1 MGHSG
6 DMRFEKR
13 NLALHDH
20 LLNGEDV
27 HLFEEVPVKSG
38 YLRYRY
44 ATKRICLTRKD
55 LALKIR
61 GFGVN

>member
-44 ATKRICLTRKD
+44 ATK
-55 LALKIR
+55 
-61 GFGVN
+61 